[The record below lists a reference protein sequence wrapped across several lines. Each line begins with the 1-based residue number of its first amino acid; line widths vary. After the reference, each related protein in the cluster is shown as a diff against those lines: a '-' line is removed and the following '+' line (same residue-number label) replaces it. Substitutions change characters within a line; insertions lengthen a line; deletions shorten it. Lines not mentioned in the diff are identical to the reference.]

1 MNLYYKMELNSFL
14 EENFKRLT
22 LKDICETNNFLS
34 YENFKKFIDEHYNL
48 NHIENNNYIK
58 YVKVKRQIIRL
69 TNNEEYIKIINDI
82 NSIISYLSDLNIIPN
97 LNIRKY
103 MYKINTFFKFINDK
117 EKILLNTIIKIR
129 ELFKIKDNY
138 IFHLKIMNG
147 INPLFEKYR
156 IFKIKKRLLI
166 SLVDNLIE
174 FELSYGIDHKLIEL
188 NNMERAFLGK
198 KSEYTAN
205 KVISLFI
212 SNNKKKYFYL
222 SNIDLLKLLSID
234 NNNSVKIKGELDGI
248 ILYHDGNNYIIE
260 KIIEVKS
267 SIKATFEDYP
277 KFHFFKKYISSLS
290 DDFVVYFDNYNFT
303 KASFQYIIDND
314 ITKWLTYICINTCYK
329 DVIEKSH
336 FYFSHAIKIVDD
348 NFIKSFYLDNNDTVV
363 KDKYKIICKKRNTI
377 NKLYDIWQDTIK
389 LGSTECNIYVLK
401 R

>member
-1 MNLYYKMELNSFL
+1 MELNSFL
-14 EENFKRLT
+14 EDNFRKLSF
-22 LKDICETNNFLS
+22 KDICETNNFLS
-34 YENFKKFIDEHYNL
+34 YENFKKFIYDHYNL
-48 NHIENNNYIK
+48 YHIENNNYIK

-97 LNIRKY
+97 INIRKY

-117 EKILLNTIIKIR
+117 EKILLNTINKIR

-138 IFHLKIMNG
+138 IFYLKIMNG

-156 IFKIKKRLLI
+156 IFKVKKRLLI

-222 SNIDLLKLLSID
+222 LNIDLLKLLNID
-234 NNNSVKIKGELDGI
+234 QNNYMKIKGELDGI

-290 DDFVVYFDNYNFT
+290 DDFIAYFDNYNFT
-303 KASFQYIIDND
+303 KSSFQYIIDND

-348 NFIKSFYLDNNDTVV
+348 NFIKSFYIDNNDDAI
-363 KDKYKIICKKRNTI
+363 KDKYKIICKKRNII
-377 NKLYDIWQDTIK
+377 NKLYDIWQDNIK
-389 LGSTECNIYVLK
+389 LGSDECNIYVLK
-401 R
+401 K

>member
-1 MNLYYKMELNSFL
+1 MDLNNFL
-14 EENFKRLT
+14 EENFKQLS

-34 YENFKKFIDEHYNL
+34 YENFKTFIDEHYNL

-82 NSIISYLSDLNIIPN
+82 NSIISYLSELNIIPN
-97 LNIRKY
+97 VNIRKY
-103 MYKINTFFKFINDK
+103 MYKINTFFKFINEK
-117 EKILLNTIIKIR
+117 EKILLNTITKIR
-129 ELFKIKDNY
+129 ELFKIKNDN
-138 IFHLKIMNG
+138 IFHLRIMNG

-166 SLVDNLIE
+166 SLIDNLIE

-212 SNNKKKYFYL
+212 SNKKKYFYL
-222 SNIDLLKLLSID
+222 SNIDLLKLLNID
-234 NNNSVKIKGELDGI
+234 QNNYMKIKGELDGI

-267 SIKATFEDYP
+267 SIKATFEDLP

-290 DDFVVYFDNYNFT
+290 DDFIAYFENYNFT
-303 KASFQYIIDND
+303 KSSFQYIIDND

-348 NFIKSFYLDNNDTVV
+348 NFIKSYYFDNNDNVI

-377 NKLYDIWQDTIK
+377 NKLYNDWQDNIK
-389 LGSTECNIYVLK
+389 LGSNDCNVYILK
-401 R
+401 

>member
-1 MNLYYKMELNSFL
+1 MELNVFL
-14 EENFKRLT
+14 EENFKQLS
-22 LKDICETNNFLS
+22 LKDICEINNFLS
-34 YENFKKFIDEHYNL
+34 YENFKKFIYDHYNL
-48 NHIENNNYIK
+48 YHIENNNYIK

-82 NSIISYLSDLNIIPN
+82 NSIISYLAELNIIPN

-117 EKILLNTIIKIR
+117 EKILLNTITKIR

-138 IFHLKIMNG
+138 IFYLKIMNG

-166 SLVDNLIE
+166 SLVHNLIE

-212 SNNKKKYFYL
+212 SNSKKKYFYL
-222 SNIDLLKLLSID
+222 SNIDLLKLLNID
-234 NNNSVKIKGELDGI
+234 QNNYMKIKGELDGI
-248 ILYHDGNNYIIE
+248 ILYHDDNNYIIE

-290 DDFVVYFDNYNFT
+290 DDFVAYFDNYIFT

-336 FYFSHAIKIVDD
+336 FYFSHAIKVVNDD
-348 NFIKSFYLDNNDTVV
+348 FIKSYYMDNNDNAI
-363 KDKYKIICKKRNTI
+363 KDKYKIICKKRNII
-377 NKLYDIWQDTIK
+377 NKLYEEWQDNIK
-389 LGSTECNIYVLK
+389 LGSRECNIYILK

>member
-1 MNLYYKMELNSFL
+1 MELNVFL
-14 EENFKRLT
+14 EENFKQLS
-22 LKDICETNNFLS
+22 LKDICEINNFLS

-82 NSIISYLSDLNIIPN
+82 NSIISYLAELNIIPN
-97 LNIRKY
+97 VNIRKY

-138 IFHLKIMNG
+138 IFYLKIMNG
-147 INPLFEKYR
+147 INPLFEKYK

-222 SNIDLLKLLSID
+222 SNIDLLKLLNID
-234 NNNSVKIKGELDGI
+234 QNNYMKIKGELDGI

-267 SIKATFEDYP
+267 SIKATFEDLP
-277 KFHFFKKYISSLS
+277 KFHFFKKYISLLS
-290 DDFVVYFDNYNFT
+290 DDFIAYFDNYNFT
-303 KASFQYIIDND
+303 KSSFQYIIDND

-348 NFIKSFYLDNNDTVV
+348 DFIKSYYLDNNDNVI
-363 KDKYKIICKKRNTI
+363 KDKYKIICKKRNSI
-377 NKLYDIWQDTIK
+377 NKLYDEWQDTIK
-389 LGSTECNIYVLK
+389 LGSAECNIYILK

>member
-1 MNLYYKMELNSFL
+1 MNLYYKMELNIFL
-14 EENFKRLT
+14 EENFKQLS
-22 LKDICETNNFLS
+22 LKDICDSNNFLS

-82 NSIISYLSDLNIIPN
+82 NSIISYLSELNIIPN
-97 LNIRKY
+97 VNIRKY
-103 MYKINTFFKFINDK
+103 MYKINTFFKFINEK
-117 EKILLNTIIKIR
+117 EKILLNTITKIR
-129 ELFKIKDNY
+129 ELFKIKNDNM
-138 IFHLKIMNG
+138 FHLRIMNG

-212 SNNKKKYFYL
+212 SNKKKYFYL
-222 SNIDLLKLLSID
+222 SNIDLLKLLNID
-234 NNNSVKIKGELDGI
+234 QNNYMKIKGELDGI

-267 SIKATFEDYP
+267 SIKATFEDLP
-277 KFHFFKKYISSLS
+277 KFHFFKKYISLLS
-290 DDFVVYFDNYNFT
+290 DDFIAYFDNYNFT
-303 KASFQYIIDND
+303 KSSFQYIIDND

-348 NFIKSFYLDNNDTVV
+348 DFIKSYYLDNNDNVI
-363 KDKYKIICKKRNTI
+363 KDKYKIICKKRNSI
-377 NKLYDIWQDTIK
+377 NKLYNEWEDNIK
-389 LGSTECNIYVLK
+389 LGSAECNIYVLK

>member
-1 MNLYYKMELNSFL
+1 MELNVFL
-14 EENFKRLT
+14 EENFKQLS
-22 LKDICETNNFLS
+22 LKDICEINNFLS

-82 NSIISYLSDLNIIPN
+82 NSIISYLSELNIIPN
-97 LNIRKY
+97 VNIRKY

-117 EKILLNTIIKIR
+117 EKILLNTITKIR
-129 ELFKIKDNY
+129 ELFKIKNDNM
-138 IFHLKIMNG
+138 FHLRIMNG
-147 INPLFEKYR
+147 INPLFEKYK

-222 SNIDLLKLLSID
+222 SNIDLLKLLNID
-234 NNNSVKIKGELDGI
+234 QNNYMKIKGELDGI

-267 SIKATFEDYP
+267 SIKATFEDLP
-277 KFHFFKKYISSLS
+277 KFHFFKKYISLLS
-290 DDFVVYFDNYNFT
+290 DDFIAYFDNYNFT
-303 KASFQYIIDND
+303 KSSFQYIIDND

-348 NFIKSFYLDNNDTVV
+348 DFIKSYYLDNNDNVI
-363 KDKYKIICKKRNTI
+363 KDKYKIICKKRNSI
-377 NKLYDIWQDTIK
+377 NKLYDEWQDNIK

>member
-1 MNLYYKMELNSFL
+1 MELNSFL
-14 EENFKRLT
+14 EENFKRLS

>member
-1 MNLYYKMELNSFL
+1 MELNIFL
-14 EENFKRLT
+14 EENFKKLSF
-22 LKDICETNNFLS
+22 KDICETNNFLS

-82 NSIISYLSDLNIIPN
+82 NSIISYLSCLNIIPN
-97 LNIRKY
+97 VNIRKY

-117 EKILLNTIIKIR
+117 EKILLNTINKIR

-138 IFHLKIMNG
+138 IFYLKIMNG

-222 SNIDLLKLLSID
+222 SNIDLLKLLNINQ
-234 NNNSVKIKGELDGI
+234 NNYMKMKGELDGM
-248 ILYHDGNNYIIE
+248 ILYHDDNNYIIE

-290 DDFVVYFDNYNFT
+290 DDFIAYFDNYNFT
-303 KASFQYIIDND
+303 KSSFQYIIDND

-336 FYFSHAIKIVDD
+336 FYFSHAIKVVDD
-348 NFIKSFYLDNNDTVV
+348 DFIKSYYMDNSDNVI
-363 KDKYKIICKKRNTI
+363 KDKYKIICKKRNII
-377 NKLYDIWQDTIK
+377 NKLYDNWQDNIK
-389 LGSTECNIYVLK
+389 LGSEECNIYILK
-401 R
+401 K

>member
-1 MNLYYKMELNSFL
+1 MELNVFL
-14 EENFKRLT
+14 EENFTQLS
-22 LKDICETNNFLS
+22 LKDICEINNFLS

-82 NSIISYLSDLNIIPN
+82 NSIISYLAELNIIPN
-97 LNIRKY
+97 VNIRKY

-138 IFHLKIMNG
+138 IFYLKIMNG
-147 INPLFEKYR
+147 INPLFEKYK

-166 SLVDNLIE
+166 SLIDNLIE

-188 NNMERAFLGK
+188 NNMEREFLGK

-222 SNIDLLKLLSID
+222 SNIDLLKLLNID
-234 NNNSVKIKGELDGI
+234 QNNYMKIKGELDGI

-267 SIKATFEDYP
+267 SIKATFEDLP
-277 KFHFFKKYISSLS
+277 KFHFFKKYISLLS
-290 DDFVVYFDNYNFT
+290 DDFIAYFDNYNFT
-303 KASFQYIIDND
+303 KSSFQYIIDND

-348 NFIKSFYLDNNDTVV
+348 DFIKSYYLDNNDNVI
-363 KDKYKIICKKRNTI
+363 KDKYKIICKKRNSI
-377 NKLYDIWQDTIK
+377 NKLYDEWQDNIK